1 MINNYSK
8 TVSITAISTIDGKPV
23 VSMRG
28 TVGED
33 STWNIAKTIRNPELY
48 LENQEECDSD
58 YAEFEEKVLAAAKA

>member
-1 MINNYSK
+1 MISNYSK
-8 TVSITAISTIDGKPV
+8 TVNITATSTIDGKPV

-48 LENQEECDSD
+48 LQNQETCEAD
-58 YAEFEEKVLAAAKA
+58 YAEFEAKVLAAAKA